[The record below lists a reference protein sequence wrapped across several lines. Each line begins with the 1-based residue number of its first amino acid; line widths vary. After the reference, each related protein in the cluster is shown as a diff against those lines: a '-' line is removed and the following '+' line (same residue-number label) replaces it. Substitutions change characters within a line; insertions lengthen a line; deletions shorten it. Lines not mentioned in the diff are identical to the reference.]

1 MQFSRLTVAVTL
13 SSALFVTACTG
24 SDDPDEGATPA
35 PTTSTDDAAATSG
48 DAGTATTDTGVA
60 TDDSAVTDAAA
71 VTDDAAS
78 TTVAMTTDEGEA
90 VLSVDEAQEIASS
103 VLGERYRAYTA
114 GNSVIAAAQERAF
127 VGSARTAAQAEV
139 SLRHN
144 LGLKEDQPVE
154 RLEDPNVLAISRD
167 DGEQPAL
174 LLVQTVP
181 ESGVPMLHLLE
192 STDDQAEQFSIAWEA
207 SMLPGTELPTFDR
220 RSVGTPVLRTGQGEL
235 VEMPRDTLK
244 KLAAFISWP
253 APEDD
258 PGMVTN
264 GYAEAVRE
272 AAQEQADAV
281 AAQASLRE
289 KNWLVSEDTTTLMF
303 EDGSA
308 FVIGSL
314 LRDTTFTVKGDA
326 ILTPP
331 ESFLVFS
338 DDGELTDEAVLRTS
352 VFVGMHVPA
361 EGQDV
366 KPTVI
371 AAREQLVDAWGS

>member
-1 MQFSRLTVAVTL
+1 
-13 SSALFVTACTG
+13 
-24 SDDPDEGATPA
+24 
-35 PTTSTDDAAATSG
+35 
-48 DAGTATTDTGVA
+48 
-60 TDDSAVTDAAA
+60 
-71 VTDDAAS
+71 
-78 TTVAMTTDEGEA
+78 
-90 VLSVDEAQEIASS
+90 
-103 VLGERYRAYTA
+103 
-114 GNSVIAAAQERAF
+114 
-127 VGSARTAAQAEV
+127 
-139 SLRHN
+139 
-144 LGLKEDQPVE
+144 
-154 RLEDPNVLAISRD
+154 
-167 DGEQPAL
+167 
-174 LLVQTVP
+174 
-181 ESGVPMLHLLE
+181 MLHLLE
-192 STDDQAEQFSIAWEA
+192 STGDGAEQFSIAWEA

>member
-1 MQFSRLTVAVTL
+1 MQFSRLTLAVTL
-13 SSALFVTACTG
+13 SSALLVTACTG
-24 SDDPDEGATPA
+24 ADDPDEGATSV
-35 PTTSTDDAAATSG
+35 PTTSADDAAETSG
-48 DAGTATTDTGVA
+48 DAGSATTDAAVV
-60 TDDSAVTDAAA
+60 TDDAA
-71 VTDDAAS
+71 VTDDASS

-90 VLSVDEAQEIASS
+90 VLSVDEAEEVASR
-103 VLGERYRAYTA
+103 VLEDRYAAYTA

-127 VGSARTAAQAEV
+127 VGTARTAAQAEV

-144 LGLKEDQPVE
+144 LGIKEEQPAE
-154 RLEDPNVLAISRD
+154 RLEDPNVLAISRE
-167 DGEQPAL
+167 DGEQPAF

-181 ESGVPMLHLLE
+181 ESGVPLLHLLE
-192 STDDQAEQFSIAWEA
+192 SPDGEADTFSIVWEA

-220 RSVGTPVLRTGQGEL
+220 RSVGTPVLRSGQGEL

-253 APEDD
+253 QPEED
-258 PGMVTN
+258 PGIVTN

-272 AAQEQADAV
+272 AAEEQADAV
-281 AAQASLRE
+281 SAQANLRE
-289 KNWLVSEDTTTLMF
+289 KNWLVNDDTKTLLF

-314 LRDTTFTVKGDA
+314 LRDTTFSVRSDA

-352 VFVGMHVPA
+352 VFVGMQVPA

-366 KPTVI
+366 EPTVI